1 MNTMTYK
8 LCKAKIDRGSY
19 ASQEEMQLM
28 LDVFYAGERIT
39 TDEYQELTALL
50 NSLHKEPETAPTE

>member
-1 MNTMTYK
+1 MTLTYR
-8 LCKAKIDRGSY
+8 LCKAKIEKKQY
-19 ASQEEMQLM
+19 ETFEQMQEM

-50 NSLHKEPETAPTE
+50 ASQNVA